1 MMSKTEPWY
10 IYAALYVVIAILTY
24 LLIYVAVI
32 EPGRYIESENFNREE
47 SRLRMKNIKEAQVL
61 FQKKHGHFTAHI
73 DSLLLFINTPY
84 VDSVRN
90 SFDSLRNREADPFL
104 ALSHGTFSPE
114 SLMFTPKSHQR
125 YVLLVDSSLH
135 VDSVVNVRGKLLRV
149 DTSRVIGSR
158 YLLEDPDGYGKVGDL
173 YSDGLKNVLS
183 WE

>member
-24 LLIYVAVI
+24 LLIYVAII
-32 EPGRYIESENFNREE
+32 EPGRVIEYENFNRDE
-47 SRLRMKNIKEAQVL
+47 SRLRMKNIKEAQIL
-61 FQKKHGHFTAHI
+61 YQKKYGHFTAHI
-73 DSLLLFINTPY
+73 DSLVQFLHTPY

-90 SFDSLRNREADPFL
+90 TFDSLRNRPADPFSI
-104 ALSHGTFSPE
+104 LSHGTFTPE
-114 SLMFTPKSHQR
+114 SLMYTPKSHKP

-135 VDSVVNVRGKLLRV
+135 VDSVVNIRGALLRV
-149 DTSRVIGSR
+149 DTTRVIGSR

-173 YSDGLKNVLS
+173 FSDGLKNVLS